1 MKTKSIYPA
10 SNSLRLKKIMA
21 KYSPYEILY
30 VPIEVAKYNHKPC
43 CINFFGDIL
52 RPAFE
57 FSNNFHGVNF
67 FISKVARTSKIKKI
81 LFWALNYLLIQ

>member
-21 KYSPYEILY
+21 KYSPSEILY
-30 VPIEVAKYNHKPC
+30 VPIEVAKYNHKAC

-57 FSNNFHGVNF
+57 KQYAVDL
-67 FISKVARTSKIKKI
+67 SKLSESM
-81 LFWALNYLLIQ
+81 